1 MGNKL
6 NLLDLYVL
14 TWKDLHDTLREEAHC
29 KITYGRWSHF
39 KIKSALK
46 SLHEYKSV
54 NNGGYDKMD
63 FHLSSTILKRLRFL

>member
-14 TWKDLHDTLREEAHC
+14 TWKDLHFSLIEEAHC
-29 KITYGRWSHF
+29 KTTYGRWSLF

-54 NNGGYDKMD
+54 NNGGYDTGD
-63 FHLSSTILKRLRFL
+63 FHLSSTNLKLLRFL